1 MSRRRKGDS
10 IFRVFVEKLGDT
22 ERKGFVGNE
31 GEMFY
36 DPTTSELFVSD
47 GKTLGGVPLVNS
59 AMGDLIDALGTL
71 DGSNIQRLL
80 DVLTKLNDDKY
91 EKTGGSID
99 GVMSVDTT
107 GTGLNPELEVNR
119 SGVFVSHQPTQSNQ
133 VTTRDYVDTT
143 TIPFNI
149 SSLKSISSI

>member
-1 MSRRRKGDS
+1 MAKRRKGDS

-22 ERKGFVGNE
+22 ERADFVGNE

-47 GKTLGGVPLVNS
+47 GKTLGGIPLVNS

-91 EKTGGSID
+91 EKTGGPIL
-99 GVMSVDTT
+99 GPMSVDTT
-107 GTGLNPELEVNR
+107 GTGLSPELTIDR
-119 SGVFVSHQPTQSNQ
+119 SGVFVSHEPTQSNH
-133 VTTRDYVDTT
+133 VTTKEYVDKT

-149 SSLKSISSI
+149 SQLISITK